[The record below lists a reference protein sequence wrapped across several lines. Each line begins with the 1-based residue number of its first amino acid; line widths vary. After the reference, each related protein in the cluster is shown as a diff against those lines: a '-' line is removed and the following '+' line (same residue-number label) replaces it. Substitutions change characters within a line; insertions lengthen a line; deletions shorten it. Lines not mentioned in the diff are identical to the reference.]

1 VREQSEVDVTSLRK
15 EPPSQRYCL
24 VDTQIGAIGLAWS
37 ADGLTRLQLPEADCE
52 ATERRL
58 KAELGRG
65 EASDPPA
72 SIRRVVAAL
81 RRYCAGD
88 VVDFAPAVLD
98 LAGISCFA
106 MKVYAAARAV
116 PWGRTASYGELA
128 RAIAAPGAARAVGRA
143 LGHNPVAIIIPCHR
157 ILAGGGRIGGFSA
170 FGGTIAKR
178 RLLGLEGVDG
188 GDWAE
193 PPLARLWAAR

>member
-1 VREQSEVDVTSLRK
+1 MDVT
-15 EPPSQRYCL
+15 EMHMGMASQRFCL
-24 VDTQIGAIGLAWS
+24 VDTDIGAIGLAWS
-37 ADGLTRLQLPEADCE
+37 AEGLTRLQLPEADCH

-58 KAELGRG
+58 KTLLGRA
-65 EASDPPA
+65 EASDPPD
-72 SIRRVVAAL
+72 SIRRLVGAL
-81 RRYCAGD
+81 RRYCAGG
-88 VVDFAPAVLD
+88 VVDFAPVVLD
-98 LAGISCFA
+98 LAGISSFA
-106 MKVYAAARAV
+106 KRVYAAARAI

-128 RAIAAPGAARAVGRA
+128 CAIEAPGAARAVGRA

-178 RLLGLEGVDG
+178 RLLGLEGVGEDEAG
-188 GDWAE
+188 

>member
-1 VREQSEVDVTSLRK
+1 MTSLRK
-15 EPPSQRYCL
+15 GPPSQCYRL
-24 VDTQIGAIGLAWS
+24 VDTDIGAIGLAWS
-37 ADGLTRLQLPEADCE
+37 VDGLTRLQLPEADCGE
-52 ATERRL
+52 TERRL
-58 KAELGRG
+58 KALLGRG

-72 SIRRVVAAL
+72 LIRRVVGAL

-88 VVDFAPAVLD
+88 AVDFAPVVLD
-98 LAGISCFA
+98 LAGVSSFA
-106 MKVYAAARAV
+106 KRVYAAARAI

-128 RAIAAPGAARAVGRA
+128 RAIEAPGAARAVGRA

-178 RLLGLEGVDG
+178 RLLGLEGVGEDEAG
-188 GDWAE
+188 

>member
-1 VREQSEVDVTSLRK
+1 MDVTSMREGL
-15 EPPSQRYCL
+15 PSQRYCL
-24 VDTQIGAIGLAWS
+24 VDTDIGAIGLAWS
-37 ADGLTRLQLPEADCE
+37 TEGLTRLQLPEADCQ

-58 KAELGRG
+58 KTLLGRA

-72 SIRRVVAAL
+72 SMRRLVGAL
-81 RRYCAGD
+81 RRYCAGGL
-88 VVDFAPAVLD
+88 VDFAPVVLD
-98 LAGISCFA
+98 LTGVSSFG
-106 MKVYAAARAV
+106 KRVYTAARAI

-128 RAIAAPGAARAVGRA
+128 RAIEAPGAARAVGRA

-157 ILAGGGRIGGFSA
+157 ILAGGGKLGGFSA

-178 RLLGLEGVDG
+178 RLLALEGVS
-188 GDWAE
+188 GDCTA

>member
-1 VREQSEVDVTSLRK
+1 MTSLRK
-15 EPPSQRYCL
+15 GPPSQCYRL
-24 VDTQIGAIGLAWS
+24 VDTDIGAIGLAWS
-37 ADGLTRLQLPEADCE
+37 VDGLTRLQLPEADCE

-58 KAELGRG
+58 KALLGRA

-72 SIRRVVAAL
+72 LIRRVAEAL

-88 VVDFAPAVLD
+88 VVDFAPVVLD
-98 LAGISCFA
+98 LAGVSSFA
-106 MKVYAAARAV
+106 KRVYAAARAI

-128 RAIAAPGAARAVGRA
+128 RAIEAPGAARAVGRA

-178 RLLGLEGVDG
+178 RLLGLEGVGEDEAG
-188 GDWAE
+188 